1 MTDTTARA
9 EQAVKEFTGNEALF
23 DMLDTEAAAEML
35 EWGIAAVS
43 ATVARTAALDDQAA
57 EAINA
62 PRLKLIR
69 QSLRSI
75 GNWAAGQYADPMDR
89 LQLREKLLENLRI
102 IYGDETPM
110 PSSEEMD
117 RFLNRA
123 DDESYTPR
131 QLILGLRALLEGA
144 G

>member
-9 EQAVKEFTGNEALF
+9 EQAVKEFSGNEALF

-35 EWGIAAVS
+35 EWGIASVR
-43 ATVARTAALDDQAA
+43 ATVMRTAELEEAAA
-57 EAINA
+57 EAENG

-75 GNWAAGQYADPMDR
+75 GNWAAGQYADPGDR
-89 LQLREKLLENLRI
+89 LQLRDKLMENLRI
-102 IYGDETPM
+102 IYGDEKPM
-110 PSSEEMD
+110 PSYDEMD
-117 RFLNRA
+117 RFLDRA

>member
-1 MTDTTARA
+1 MVDTTARA
-9 EQAVKEFTGNEALF
+9 ERAIKEFTGNEALF

-35 EWGIAAVS
+35 AWGIATIR
-43 ATVARTAALDDQAA
+43 ATISRTSELDDEAA
-57 EAINA
+57 EAVNL
-62 PRLKLIR
+62 PRMKLIR

-75 GNWAAGQYADPMDR
+75 GNWAAGAYTDPLDR
-89 LQLREKLLENLRI
+89 VQLREKLLENLRV
-102 IYGDETPM
+102 IYAEEIPM
-110 PSSEEMD
+110 PSPEEMD

-131 QLILGLRALLEGA
+131 QLILGLRALLEGS

>member
-1 MTDTTARA
+1 MADTTSRTERA
-9 EQAVKEFTGNEALF
+9 IKELTGNEALF

-35 EWGIAAVS
+35 EWGT
-43 ATVARTAALDDQAA
+43 ATVRATINRTRELDDEAA
-57 EAINA
+57 EAVNA

-75 GNWAAGQYADPMDR
+75 GNWAAGAYTDPLDR
-89 LQLREKLLENLRI
+89 VQLREKLLENLRV

-110 PSSEEMD
+110 PSSEAMD

-131 QLILGLRALLEGA
+131 QLIVGLRALLEGS

>member
-1 MTDTTARA
+1 MTETTARV
-9 EQAVKEFTGNEALF
+9 EQAVKEFAGNEALF
-23 DMLDTEAAAEML
+23 DMLDTEAAAAML
-35 EWGIAAVS
+35 DWGMSTVRTTVS
-43 ATVARTAALDDQAA
+43 KTAELDDQAA

-62 PRLKLIR
+62 PQLKLVR

-75 GNWAAGQYADPMDR
+75 GNWAAGQYTDPLDR
-89 LQLREKLLENLRI
+89 AQLREKLLENLRV
-102 IYGDETPM
+102 IYGDDALM
-110 PSSEEMD
+110 PSPEDMD
-117 RFLNRA
+117 RFLSRA